1 MKAGFQI
8 GAIFLGVTLVA
19 GCTNQVEEEEVD
31 NTTEESEDTFETSY
45 PLERSDALGRDV
57 IIEQEPKSIV
67 SLIPSNTEIIYA
79 LDADEGLV
87 GRSEFDDY
95 PTEILDVESIG
106 GMEFDVEKIIEL
118 EPDLIL
124 AHQSGAAQAEHAF
137 EQLDQAGYPVFIVE
151 DAQTIEAVYETI
163 EEIGELLNKQANAQE
178 VVEEMASQF
187 QELAEITQKEQDDQ
201 RTVWIEISAQP
212 IFVAGTQT
220 FLDELL
226 SVGYAKNAADDQE
239 GWVELSEEIGIT
251 YDPDVIISTYDGSEL
266 IKDRPAWDR
275 VKAVEEDRVFD
286 IDANLVSRPGPRL
299 AEGAWQLAEL
309 VYPEDFE

>member
-1 MKAGFQI
+1 MKYRFRI
-8 GAIFLGVTLVA
+8 AIVLGVTLVA
-19 GCTNQVEEEEVD
+19 GCMNQTDEEQIE
-31 NTTEESEDTFETSY
+31 TPTESEETLETSY
-45 PLERSDALGRDV
+45 PLERADALGRDV
-57 IIEQEPKSIV
+57 IIDTEPQSVV
-67 SLIPSNTEIIYA
+67 SLIPSNTEILYA
-79 LDADEGLV
+79 LEAEEGLV

-95 PTEILDVESIG
+95 PAEVLDVESIG
-106 GMEFDVEKIIEL
+106 GMEFDVEKIIDL

-137 EQLDQAGYPVFIVE
+137 EQLDQAGYPVYVVE

-163 EEIGELLNKQANAQE
+163 EQIGELLNKQADAQE

-187 QELAEITQKEQDDQ
+187 QELAERTEKEQEDQ
-201 RTVWIEISAQP
+201 RSVWIEISAQP
-212 IFVAGTQT
+212 IFVAGTET

-226 SVGYAKNAADDQE
+226 SVGHAKNAADDQV

-275 VKAVEEDRVFD
+275 VKAVEEDRVFN
-286 IDANLVSRPGPRL
+286 IDTNLVSRPGPRL
-299 AEGAWQLAEL
+299 AEGAWELAEL